1 MKGHLSFFCL
11 CLLLHS
17 YLNVCGQE
25 KNNPSATAPV
35 AAYLFDGNI
44 LNSAPGG
51 GKAKIKQGNIASGH
65 DGKAHSAYSFS
76 IHPKTYNSSVQ
87 NMNFPIDINP
97 SKFPLLTITAW
108 VKATNCFRKM
118 LVLVNGTD
126 KYARGLIIDKHDDN
140 FRFGMNCGKDGILYG
155 PPLIDEW
162 TFIAMIYDSR
172 NQAAR
177 FIINDQVYSSRA
189 TTRDNADKAFV
200 GAFNGT
206 IDDIR
211 FFDRILTQA
220 EIEQLSGKPI
230 TGNLSELEIKD
241 RYSYK
246 EKRKLKEE
254 NKIKVG
260 DIYIV
265 DAPEYKL
272 FDTTNQTNATKILGE
287 GDTLYVISK
296 YDDGWYKVTVNGG
309 ASGFTTRGTIIKYAY
324 PSGGSSFF
332 HKLSYEFSHIFD
344 FTKLRSWIIVA
355 IFAIILFFVKRYFI
369 RLDLLLIRLRKG
381 GDEFAGGGSK
391 NDTSSHSQGINFLHK
406 IYPVKAFQWYPLL
419 TGLLL
424 GATLFIGSFWDGYEM
439 EWFYNE
445 GFNILPIGYDRPI
458 HWFFYG
464 MTLLTILLTISW
476 CIESFVVAGPWVGL
490 LRILILFILNFMSL
504 LVSFFLLVL
513 VAAFVLI
520 MIGLWVFGNTVGS
533 GSYKCPSCGRSF
545 SASAGSSVSCPGCG
559 ASLST

>member
-126 KYARGLIIDKHDDN
+126 KYARGLIIDKYDDN
-140 FRFGMNCGKDGILYG
+140 FRLGMNCGKDGILYG

-211 FFDRILTQA
+211 
-220 EIEQLSGKPI
+220 
-230 TGNLSELEIKD
+230 
-241 RYSYK
+241 
-246 EKRKLKEE
+246 
-254 NKIKVG
+254 
-260 DIYIV
+260 
-265 DAPEYKL
+265 
-272 FDTTNQTNATKILGE
+272 
-287 GDTLYVISK
+287 
-296 YDDGWYKVTVNGG
+296 
-309 ASGFTTRGTIIKYAY
+309 
-324 PSGGSSFF
+324 
-332 HKLSYEFSHIFD
+332 
-344 FTKLRSWIIVA
+344 
-355 IFAIILFFVKRYFI
+355 
-369 RLDLLLIRLRKG
+369 
-381 GDEFAGGGSK
+381 
-391 NDTSSHSQGINFLHK
+391 
-406 IYPVKAFQWYPLL
+406 
-419 TGLLL
+419 
-424 GATLFIGSFWDGYEM
+424 
-439 EWFYNE
+439 
-445 GFNILPIGYDRPI
+445 
-458 HWFFYG
+458 
-464 MTLLTILLTISW
+464 
-476 CIESFVVAGPWVGL
+476 
-490 LRILILFILNFMSL
+490 
-504 LVSFFLLVL
+504 
-513 VAAFVLI
+513 
-520 MIGLWVFGNTVGS
+520 
-533 GSYKCPSCGRSF
+533 
-545 SASAGSSVSCPGCG
+545 
-559 ASLST
+559 